1 MKCVK
6 DRDFRET
13 PKPFV
18 IEGRPHLDATGKFKM
33 PHTPGTAKEYSA
45 YKKRESS
52 KTGGRPKYA
61 QLSIDEVVLARKGL
75 AAGRTQEDVAKDL
88 SVSARTL
95 TRLLQDAP
103 SLAQI
108 EQMHISPADA
118 EHTFRHVGGNGKIDY
133 ADVGVVGTPIPRHDR
148 GRSFASLVWMG

>member
-1 MKCVK
+1 MAATVRGLSKVDDERSQIYVKCVK

-33 PHTPGTAKEYSA
+33 LHTPGTAKEYSA

-118 EHTFRHVGGNGKIDY
+118 EHTF
-133 ADVGVVGTPIPRHDR
+133 GTSAATAKSIMPT
-148 GRSFASLVWMG
+148 SA